1 MDDRHKNRHP
11 VILGLFI
18 LATLV
23 LLFQALQLQVLDNPY
38 RKKGETIAV
47 DKITT
52 YPSRGLIFD
61 RNEKLMVSNDAMYD
75 LMVTYNQINP
85 EMDTAKF
92 CKLLGIDKAI
102 FKKNLNKNW
111 RSGRYSKRKPFIFLS
126 KISALKFTKIQENLY
141 EFPGF
146 EARLRTIRGYLYPYA
161 AHLLGY
167 LREVNQTEIDTSEG
181 VYSLGDYRG
190 ATGIEYTYEHALRGE
205 KGARLILKDKF
216 GREVESFN
224 DSSSDV
230 PAISGS
236 DLTTTIDIELQQYC
250 EALMQNKRG
259 SIVAIEPKSGEILSV
274 LSAPTYDPE
283 LLAIGNSS
291 RGLNYKKMDNDPL
304 EPFFDRSVMAKYPP
318 GSIFKTVV
326 GLIALEEEIIS
337 STDRLTCR
345 GYYQPGGP
353 GSRKFECH
361 PHESKVDIAR
371 SLQHSCNTYYWR
383 VFRDIVDQYGESIPE
398 KGLSVFNDYL
408 NQFGIGEALTVD
420 YPMEKK
426 GNNPKKEFYN
436 KIYKKNNWR
445 SGQIMSLGIGQGE
458 IEMTTV
464 QMANLA
470 AIIANRGSYYIPHV
484 VKSFSDTAFQIP
496 ARFTEVKKVNIAPY
510 HFDPVIK
517 GMERVLLYGT
527 AQNAVIPGIDYCGK
541 TGTSQNA
548 GKDHSIFF
556 AFAPKDNPQIA
567 LAVYIENGGFG
578 ATYAAPIASLVIEK
592 YLKKEI
598 QSESRKRVEKRMM
611 EANLIKDP

>member
-11 VILGLFI
+11 IILGLFI

-23 LLFQALQLQVLDNPY
+23 LLLQALQLQVLDNPY

-61 RNEKLMVSNDAMYD
+61 RNQKLMVSNDAMYD

-92 CKLLGIDKAI
+92 CRLLGIDKAI

-146 EARLRTIRGYLYPYA
+146 TARLRTIRGYLYPYA

-167 LREVNQTEIDTSEG
+167 LREVNQTEIDTSKG
-181 VYSLGDYRG
+181 IYSLGDYRG
-190 ATGIEYTYEHALRGE
+190 ATGIEYSYEKALRGE
-205 KGARLILKDKF
+205 KGARVILKDKF

-224 DSSSDV
+224 DNSSDV
-230 PAISGS
+230 SAISGS
-236 DLTTTIDIELQQYC
+236 DLTTTIDIELQGYC
-250 EALMQNKRG
+250 EELMKNKRG
-259 SIVAIEPKSGEILSV
+259 SIVALDPKSGEILSI
-274 LSAPTYDPE
+274 LSAPNYDPK
-283 LLAIGNSS
+283 LLAIGNST
-291 RGLNYKKMDNDPL
+291 RGLNFKKMDNDPL

-326 GLIALEEEIIS
+326 GLIAMEEEIIGEN
-337 STDRLTCR
+337 DRLICK
-345 GYYQPGGP
+345 GYYQPGSV
-353 GSRKFECH
+353 GSRKFACH
-361 PHESKVDIAR
+361 RHELKVDIAR

-383 VFRDIVDQYGESIPE
+383 IFRDIVDQYGESIPE

-408 NQFGIGEALTVD
+408 TQFGIGNALKVD
-420 YPMEKK
+420 YPREKG
-426 GNNPKKEFYN
+426 GNNPKKSFYD
-436 KIYKKNNWR
+436 KVYQKDNWR

-458 IEMTTV
+458 IEMTTI

-470 AIIANRGSYYIPHV
+470 AIIANKGSYYTPHIA
-484 VKSFSDTAFQIP
+484 KSFSDTTFQIP
-496 ARFTEVKKVNIAPY
+496 ARFTEQKRVNIAPY
-510 HFDPVIK
+510 HFNSVIK

-527 AQNAVIPGIDYCGK
+527 AQNATIPGIDYCGK

-548 GKDHSIFF
+548 GKDHSIFI
-556 AFAPKDNPQIA
+556 AFAPKENPQIA
-567 LAVYIENGGFG
+567 IAVYIENGGFG
-578 ATYAAPIASLVIEK
+578 NTVAAPIASLVIEK
-592 YLKKEI
+592 YLNKEI
-598 QSESRKRVEKRMM
+598 QSKDRKWIEKKMM
-611 EANLIKDP
+611 EKNLLKDP